1 MMAIFER
8 SRASSLKLL
17 KPVIYLIVPSGDLSS
32 QVTFRGVD
40 TAPRVSDVLATI
52 GEGRDEPVLVVAI
65 GALVSPPTISQ
76 QIFQL

>member
-32 QVTFRGVD
+32 QVSFRGVD
-40 TAPRVSDVLATI
+40 TAPRVSDVLANI
-52 GEGRDEPVLVVAI
+52 GEGRDEPVHVVSLW
-65 GALVSPPTISQ
+65 ALICPPE
-76 QIFQL
+76 